1 MINVNEFRKLQD
13 RGRGEFS
20 QGSNAVFTIPVC
32 ICIYCGRLGQT
43 VDTCYRMHDFSQNYG
58 KNVIA
63 NNSFLKIL
71 GNKLIMMIQRAIEKQ
86 IHMVSQSRNMKN
98 W

>member
-1 MINVNEFRKLQD
+1 LINVAEFRKLQG

-20 QGSNAVFTIPVC
+20 QGFDAIFSSRV
-32 ICIYCGRLGQT
+32 CIYCGRLGHT
-43 VDTCYRMHDFSQNYG
+43 VCTCYKMHDFSQNYG

-71 GNKLIMMIQRAIEKQ
+71 GNKLIMMIEREIE
-86 IHMVSQSRNMKN
+86 
-98 W
+98 